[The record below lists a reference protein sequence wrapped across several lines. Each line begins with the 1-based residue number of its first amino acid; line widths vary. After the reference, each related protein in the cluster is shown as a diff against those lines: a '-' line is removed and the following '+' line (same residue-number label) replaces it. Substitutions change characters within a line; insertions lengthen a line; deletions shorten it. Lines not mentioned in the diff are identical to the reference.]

1 MSATHTPNPEDP
13 QHQLP
18 HGHDHPARPA
28 YFTLGEITLR
38 VEHEIGFDN
47 WDNFLNNLNEQT
59 VGMRPQRFE
68 LEIVRVETEKPRM
81 LKESSKSDASYR
93 RRISESARRRDNMT
107 HSLVLISVGR
117 KERANKPES
126 HEEGEVNWKA
136 VDKAVVD
143 LVNNLNDRRSNKAIT
158 PRATLQSASP
168 NWLFCGA
175 THSFGDGGPGGWPVP
190 VLQAND
196 TTAGRPSLVSA
207 AQVDIALESASTNM
221 SISSGVGSNAH
232 YERPVNVVIFDT
244 APTMELEEIYRQ
256 FPDHRILATLR
267 HKLTLIRAKD
277 LDIPLPPDPD
287 EDPHHYIHKD
297 EYDMSDHGLFIAG
310 TIHEWAPNA
319 NIYLVEVLNRYG
331 VCTLDG
337 LTRAINALADR
348 EFLFGSQRDLP
359 LIVNCSLC
367 IGFSDRCMKPPVKE
381 RKPGQSCDIELSYL
395 DRQGKAVRA
404 NPLVLHDHIL
414 LMESVQEAFNNL
426 DLAYDE
432 MRVIAAAGNDGVPS
446 DPLQQARFPAAFDC
460 IVGVGAV
467 KPGNGDYEWYS
478 NLADEPPLEGLKAF
492 GGSSQFNQQNPTG
505 GNRAE
510 RWGQTLPQTGM
521 LGIFVSGFPDATT
534 GDPNRPHPS
543 RSSAVSGWAWWS
555 GTSFAT
561 GEMSGIFARA
571 AGRGWDISCK
581 QKGGGDLRELIK
593 QITDEA
599 SQAGKTSTTA

>member
-1 MSATHTPNPEDP
+1 MSDTHAQNPDDL
-13 QHQLP
+13 QHRRP
-18 HGHDHPARPA
+18 HSHDHPARPA
-28 YFTLGEITLR
+28 YFTLGEIVLR

-47 WDNFLNNLNEQT
+47 WKNFLNNLNEQV
-59 VGMRPQRFE
+59 VGVAKQRFE
-68 LEIVRVETEKPRM
+68 IEIVSVETEKPYRV
-81 LKESSKSDASYR
+81 KAESKSDVSYR
-93 RRISESARRRDNMT
+93 RRISETARNKDGRT
-107 HSLVLISVGR
+107 HSVVLVSVER
-117 KERANKPES
+117 KDRANKPDV
-126 HEEGEVNWKA
+126 HEDGEENGKA
-136 VDKAVVD
+136 PDKAVVD
-143 LVNNLNDRRSNKAIT
+143 LVNNLNDPKNNKAIT
-158 PRATLQSASP
+158 PRATLEAASP

-190 VLQAND
+190 VLQVSD
-196 TTAGRPSLVSA
+196 TSAGRPSLVSA
-207 AQVDIALESASTNM
+207 AQVDVALNSASANVN
-221 SISSGVGSNAH
+221 ISSGSGGNVH

-244 APTMELEEIYRQ
+244 APRMELDEIYQQ

-277 LDIPLPPDPD
+277 LSIPLPPDPD

-331 VCTLDG
+331 VCTLNG
-337 LTRAINALADR
+337 LTCAINALADR
-348 EFLFGSQRDLP
+348 KFLFGSQRDLP

-367 IGFSDRCMKPPVKE
+367 IGFSDRCMKPPAAE
-381 RKPGQSCDIELSYL
+381 RKPGQSCDVELHAL
-395 DRQGKAVRA
+395 DRYGNPLKA
-404 NPLVLHDHIL
+404 NPYVLHDHHQ
-414 LMESVQEAFNNL
+414 LMKPVQEAFNRL

-446 DPLQQARFPAAFDC
+446 DPLQQARYPAAFDC
-460 IVGVGAV
+460 IVGVGSV

-492 GGSSQFNQQNPTG
+492 GGASQFNQQNPG
-505 GNRAE
+505 GIGKAE
-510 RWGQTLPQTGM
+510 RWGETLPGTGM

-534 GDPNRPHPS
+534 GDPVNRHPS
-543 RSSAVSGWAWWS
+543 GNNAVKGWAWWS

-581 QKGGGDLRELIK
+581 QKGAGDLRELIK

-599 SQAGKTSTTA
+599 SKSGKS